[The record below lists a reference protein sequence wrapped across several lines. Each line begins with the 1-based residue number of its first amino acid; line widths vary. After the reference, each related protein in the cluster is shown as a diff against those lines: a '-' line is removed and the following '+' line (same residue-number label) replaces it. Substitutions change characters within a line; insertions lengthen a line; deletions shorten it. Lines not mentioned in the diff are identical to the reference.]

1 MRRLILDNKETII
14 EELRRINVDPDAY
27 SIFVE
32 KADHISVKF
41 DRLSC
46 AQAHILKQTAL
57 VCGADAAIPKTAYKG
72 GRGRI
77 FPLILFA
84 NRREIKKIEQRLHEQ
99 PWMEPVRQ
107 ELQGLLIDAAKP
119 VLEIGKKKL
128 TFDRTHIMGVIN
140 ITPDSFYSGSRYT
153 DASIVER
160 VVHEM
165 TVEGADI
172 IDLGAESSRPGSE
185 PVNEKEEMQRL
196 QRILPVARKNTHLP
210 ISVDTYKSNVAALA
224 IDCGASI
231 INDIS
236 GLNFDSKMVNVIAR
250 NRASV
255 VIMHMKGQPRT
266 MQRNPRYHDMMHE
279 IYSFLRDKIEFAV
292 DSGIDRTR
300 IVVDP
305 GLGFGKR
312 LEDNYR
318 IIRRLQ
324 ELQGLNRPI
333 MVGHSRK
340 SFIGKTYKLVP
351 EQRLEG
357 SLAVEALLIRNGA
370 SILRVHDVLEAKK
383 VAILIDHIER

>member
-1 MRRLILDNKETII
+1 MRRLILDKKETII
-14 EELRRINVDPDAY
+14 EELRSISVDPDAY

-41 DRLSC
+41 ERLSC
-46 AQAHILKQTAL
+46 AQVHILKQTAL

-72 GRGRI
+72 GRGRK

-84 NRREIKKIEQRLHEQ
+84 NRREIAKIEQRLQEQ

-107 ELQGLLIDAAKP
+107 ELKELLIEVAKP

-140 ITPDSFYSGSRYT
+140 VTPDSFYSGSRYT

-165 TVEGADI
+165 TAEGADI
-172 IDLGAESSRPGSE
+172 IDLGAESTRPGSE
-185 PVNEKEEMQRL
+185 PVSEKEEIQRL

-210 ISVDTYKSNVAALA
+210 LSVDTYKSNVAALA

-236 GLNFDSKMVNVIAR
+236 GLNFDPQMVKVIAR
-250 NRASV
+250 SRASV
-255 VIMHMKGQPRT
+255 VIMHMKGQPRS

-292 DSGIDRTR
+292 DSGIGRTR

-324 ELQGLNRPI
+324 ELKGLNRPI

-340 SFIGKTYKLVP
+340 SFIGKAFKLLP

-357 SLAVEALLIRNGA
+357 SLAVETLLIRNGA

-383 VAILIDHIER
+383 VATLIDHIER